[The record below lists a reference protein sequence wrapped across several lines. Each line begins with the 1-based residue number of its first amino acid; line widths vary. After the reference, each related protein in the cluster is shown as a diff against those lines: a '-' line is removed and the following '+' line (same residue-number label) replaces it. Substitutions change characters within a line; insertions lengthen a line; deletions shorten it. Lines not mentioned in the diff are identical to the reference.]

1 LHKKIFFTVL
11 LSIMLVLVGC
21 SSDDNNNNI
30 NDSNDNNNTEVNEN
44 NNNDNNNE
52 DNNNNNVNND
62 NDVNNN
68 NNNEYN
74 NNDDEASEGERGHVQ
89 FEGLE
94 IKIPAETVELDLGDQ
109 PLPMVGYLFDEM
121 SGANFNVVAD
131 SLPEDLELSSVEYL
145 ELSIEGA
152 EEDGISY
159 SENRTFEHNDLE
171 WHEYIGEVD
180 DVKLIQRNIFHN
192 HVLYVFSYSAATD
205 DELEEF
211 MPLFDEVT
219 ESVELID

>member
-1 LHKKIFFTVL
+1 
-11 LSIMLVLVGC
+11 MLVLVGC
-21 SSDDNNNNI
+21 SSDDNNNDN
-30 NDSNDNNNTEVNEN
+30 NDNNNNVEVNEN
-44 NNNDNNNE
+44 NNNDTNNDNNNE
-52 DNNNNNVNND
+52 DNND

-68 NNNEYN
+68 NNNDNENN
-74 NNDDEASEGERGHVQ
+74 NNDEEASEREQANVQ
-89 FEGLE
+89 FEE
-94 IKIPAETVELDLGDQ
+94 IEIMVPAEAEELDLGDQ

-180 DVKLIQRNIFHN
+180 DVKLIQRNMFHN
-192 HVLYVFSYSAATD
+192 NVLYVFSYSAATD